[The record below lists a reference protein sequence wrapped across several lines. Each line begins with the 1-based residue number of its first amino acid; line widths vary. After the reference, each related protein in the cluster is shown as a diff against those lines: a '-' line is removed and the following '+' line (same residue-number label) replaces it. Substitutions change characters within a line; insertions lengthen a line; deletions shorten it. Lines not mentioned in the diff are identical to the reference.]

1 MAYEV
6 DSMSETVA
14 AIENAGYKLSWGP
27 KLNPSGTRAMAFVKD
42 PDGYQ
47 IELLE
52 HQS

>member
-6 DSMSETVA
+6 ESMNETVV
-14 AIENAGYKLSWGP
+14 AIEKAGYKLSWGP
-27 KLNPSGTRAMAFVKD
+27 KMNPGGTRAMAFVKD

-52 HQS
+52 RT